1 MCVDNYCMDIAI
13 CIKSAHHEVYQQ
25 KMRWFAQGVT
35 DTPCDIVDWINLPH
49 DHNQFTPVIYGSV
62 KKSRGAPHHKIKS
75 QVLEK
80 AKPFVMLETPLVHRR
95 ADTIDHGWLR
105 VGVNGFLWD
114 DAMWGF
120 QYMDT
125 SRTIVDPIEWRKNGD
140 HILIL
145 MQNPGD
151 ASLRGADIFEWV
163 ENTVIELRK
172 HTDRPIRI
180 RPHPLPNKQQKLQ
193 QLKEKLTGVTFVENK
208 LPDLRPLT
216 ADFENCWCV
225 VTYSSGS
232 SVDAVLAGIPNIA
245 CDSGNMAWPISS
257 TKLNMIEQPYTGD
270 TKLWE
275 QQISHCQF
283 SVEELRNGVCWNHV
297 SKSIKFLNDIKA
309 SK

>member
-1 MCVDNYCMDIAI
+1 MQVAV
-13 CIKSAHHEVYQQ
+13 CIQSAHNEVYQQ
-25 KMRWFAQGVT
+25 KMRWFAEGVS
-35 DTPCDIVDWINLPH
+35 DACDVVQWTSLPN
-49 DHNQFTPVIYGSV
+49 DHKKYVPVIYGSV
-62 KKSRGAPHHKIKS
+62 KKNRSAAHHRIKS
-75 QVLEK
+75 QVFDHGR
-80 AKPFVMLETPLVHRR
+80 PFVMLETPLVHRR

-105 VGVNGFLWD
+105 VGINGFLWD
-114 DAMWGF
+114 DALWGF
-120 QYMDT
+120 NNMDPN
-125 SRTIVDPIEWRKNGD
+125 RKIVKPIRWRKNGD

-180 RPHPLPNKQQKLQ
+180 RPHPLPNKQQKLEN
-193 QLKEKLTGVTFVENK
+193 LKKKLTGATFVENK
-208 LPDLRPLT
+208 LPDNLRPLQ

-232 SVDAVLAGIPNIA
+232 SVDAVMAGIPNIA

-257 TKLNMIEQPYTGD
+257 TKLNMIEHPYTGD
-270 TKLWE
+270 TELWE

-283 SVEELRNGVCWNHV
+283 SVEELRNGLCWNH
-297 SKSIKFLNDIKA
+297 IKQSL
-309 SK
+309 

>member
-1 MCVDNYCMDIAI
+1 MQVAV
-13 CIKSAHHEVYQQ
+13 CIVSAHNEVYQQ
-25 KMRWFAQGVT
+25 KMRYFDEGVGEASS
-35 DTPCDIVDWINLPH
+35 IVDWTTLPNNH
-49 DHNQFTPVIYGSV
+49 KDYVPVIYGSV
-62 KKSRGAPHHKIKS
+62 KKKRAAAHHRIKS
-75 QVLEK
+75 QVFDH
-80 AKPFVMLETPLVHRR
+80 ARPFVMLETPLVHRR

-114 DAMWGF
+114 QADWGF
-120 QYMDT
+120 EHMDPT
-125 SRTIVDPIEWRKNGD
+125 RKIVEPIEWRKKGD

-180 RPHPLPNKQQKLQ
+180 RPHPLPNKQQKLE
-193 QLKEKLTGVTFVENK
+193 QLKQKLTHVTFVENK
-208 LPDLRPLT
+208 LPDNLRPLYE
-216 ADFENCWCV
+216 DFKNCWCV

-232 SVDAVLAGIPNIA
+232 SVDAVMAGIPNIA
-245 CDSGNMAWPISS
+245 CDTGNMAWPISS
-257 TKLNMIEQPYTGD
+257 TKLDMIEKPYTGD

-283 SVEELRNGVCWNHV
+283 STEELRNGVCWNHV
-297 SKSIKFLNDIKA
+297 KQSL
-309 SK
+309 